1 MARKGKSG
9 KKAAP
14 NADNTKSREAKSD
27 NKVSVKNDQGK
38 KASTIDLG
46 GFIFMCNTSTKAD
59 CFKYRVFGVNI
70 GKKNLM
76 EQVRKG
82 MRLFLFDVDLRLLYG
97 IYVATSH
104 GVQKLEPNAFGG
116 EFPWQVRFSI
126 QKDCLP
132 LPEDV
137 FQGALKENYID
148 KRRFKM
154 ELTTGQ
160 VHKLAKLFRPLP
172 GSLGSSPPRSRMPAP
187 GNFDLPVDA
196 LRERRSG
203 FDQYR
208 EEHLP
213 PRIPPAADRFDYLDR
228 ARVSRFHDTDR
239 YIHDEFAPRLLSP
252 RNKYETA
259 SSDIRRADKSSGYAH
274 AMTKYA
280 HGYPPDEPRSFD
292 GRLTDDIYLERELR
306 MKKELADYS
315 HIGASSLLSGS
326 NLPPLSGSNLPPLSG
341 STLPPLSASNLP
353 PLSGSN
359 LPPLSTSSYGTDPL
373 RSLSDIRQ
381 PSIRDDLH
389 SIYSQG
395 SSRTAELDS
404 LYRQRLL
411 PSDVRS
417 DILDRRSSVL
427 DALDSSLAYSSGLP
441 SSSLLRG
448 RSFGDAY
455 PASNDY
461 RGLHTLEGSSGL
473 LSGGAIGDSGLAYR
487 GDLLPRSRYY

>member
-1 MARKGKSG
+1 
-9 KKAAP
+9 
-14 NADNTKSREAKSD
+14 
-27 NKVSVKNDQGK
+27 
-38 KASTIDLG
+38 
-46 GFIFMCNTSTKAD
+46 MCNTSTKAD

-160 VHKLAKLFRPLP
+160 LTFVCAIFQRLFLEFSSLNIPSGFQLTFVWGLLMKVHKLAKLFRPLP